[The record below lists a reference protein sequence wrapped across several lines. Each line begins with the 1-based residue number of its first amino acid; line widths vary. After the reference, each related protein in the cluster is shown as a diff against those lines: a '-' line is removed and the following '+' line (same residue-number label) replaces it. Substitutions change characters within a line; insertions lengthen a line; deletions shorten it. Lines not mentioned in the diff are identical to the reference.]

1 MPAERAIE
9 LGTDAFNSEVADSR
23 RESVSEIVEGGDAER
38 RDIRDSIAAT
48 GFVIRGSVDRML
60 LYVLTTLLICQ

>member
-9 LGTDAFNSEVADSR
+9 FGTDAFNSEVADSR

-38 RDIRDSIAAT
+38 RDIKDSIAAT
-48 GFVIRGSVDRML
+48 GFVICGSVDRML
-60 LYVLTTLLICQ
+60 LYVLTTLLACQ